1 MTLLLRSVLTDT
13 HPPQESFATPLGS
26 TSPTLFELW
35 CGFWFY
41 ITLKKELDKWKRFEM
56 EHTVFHPYPRGLEKK
71 PFAEVITKV
80 ALSSQLFKD
89 PECWSS
95 QSLNPWLTTRQTST
109 LPTKLTRRWFSV
121 TVRLTCLIWSLK
133 GSVHE
138 IETTLKTFTFNIQ
151 LYIMDQGVS
160 TTFRI
165 LSLTTVRG
173 LMPVLFHRYNVKQS
187 SLESTSNLKTIL
199 SMYKVLPVSTSVF
212 FSKLSLAQVCK

>member
-1 MTLLLRSVLTDT
+1 M
-13 HPPQESFATPLGS
+13 
-26 TSPTLFELW
+26 LW
-35 CGFWFY
+35 DGTYCFSS
-41 ITLKKELDKWKRFEM
+41 LSKR
-56 EHTVFHPYPRGLEKK
+56 PRKKK

-121 TVRLTCLIWSLK
+121 TVRLTSLIWSLK

-212 FSKLSLAQVCK
+212 FPSYRWRRSVSNEIMTRYQILMNGCKKKLAV

>member
-1 MTLLLRSVLTDT
+1 
-13 HPPQESFATPLGS
+13 
-26 TSPTLFELW
+26 
-35 CGFWFY
+35 
-41 ITLKKELDKWKRFEM
+41 M

-71 PFAEVITKV
+71 PFAEVITKA

-95 QSLNPWLTTRQTST
+95 RGFQPMTYHLADQQVS

-121 TVRLTCLIWSLK
+121 TVRLTSLIWSLK

-199 SMYKVLPVSTSVF
+199 SMYKVLPVSTSIF
-212 FSKLSLAQVCK
+212 FPSYRWRRSVSNEIMTRYQILMNGCKKKLAV